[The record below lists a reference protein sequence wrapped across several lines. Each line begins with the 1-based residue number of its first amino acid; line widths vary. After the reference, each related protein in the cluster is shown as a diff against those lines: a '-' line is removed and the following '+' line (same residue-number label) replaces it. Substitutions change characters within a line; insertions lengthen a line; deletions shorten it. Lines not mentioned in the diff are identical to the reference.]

1 MSKIDMPIG
10 INPIILDEEGK
21 ILLGLR
27 KNCYG
32 AGTWGLPGGKLQM
45 FETFEETAVREI
57 KEETNLDVMV
67 EDIDV
72 INLANSFDLNSET
85 HFIQIGVLVK
95 KYEGLLKVMEPEK
108 CEELRF
114 FDLDNLPEH
123 LFVST
128 KMNIEL
134 YKMKKFYNKSV
145 NSKKEEKYA
154 KDN

>member
-1 MSKIDMPIG
+1 MKKNDMPVG
-10 INPIILDEEGK
+10 INPIILDKEGK

-32 AGTWGLPGGKLQM
+32 AGTWGLPGGKLQI

-57 KEETNLDVMV
+57 KEETNLDVAV

-145 NSKKEEKYA
+145 NSKKE
-154 KDN
+154 D

>member
-10 INPIILDEEGK
+10 INPIILDEDGK

-32 AGTWGLPGGKLQM
+32 AVTWGLPGGKLQM

-123 LFVST
+123 LFAST

-145 NSKKEEKYA
+145 NSKKEDKTC
-154 KDN
+154 KR